1 MVDSPLTFFEE
12 PKGLSVGKD
21 ALDVDADGSLVRVL
35 AAHHGES
42 QALVARA
49 LHEDDILDAVH
60 LALSLARQRAE
71 LGFITS
77 LEKNSK
83 VKQQCLRN
91 RGLVL
96 TCPLKLRHGGTD
108 PNPDPIISKQK

>member
-21 ALDVDADGSLVRVL
+21 ALDVDADGSLVGVL
-35 AAHHGES
+35 AAHHGE
-42 QALVARA
+42 AETLVARS

-60 LALSLARQRAE
+60 LALSLAWQRAE

-77 LEKNSK
+77 LEKK
-83 VKQQCLRN
+83 
-91 RGLVL
+91 
-96 TCPLKLRHGGTD
+96 
-108 PNPDPIISKQK
+108 